1 MFSTAI
7 NFINSVICKKKIY
20 FMKEKF
26 VIKVQNDFFFFQA
39 QTFSFVFD
47 SSDQWVPVHDSP

>member
-1 MFSTAI
+1 
-7 NFINSVICKKKIY
+7 
-20 FMKEKF
+20 MKEKF

-39 QTFSFVFD
+39 HTFSFVSD